1 MSKSEESAPAH
12 VGHVEQLPGG
22 AGSAIPVEQD
32 HPAAPAGPLQE
43 APVDLA
49 PSNTEPEPLIHEDST
64 AAAFFDLDNTVIQGA
79 SLFHFAKGLYRRGF
93 FPTRVIVKGLWLQ
106 AYFRMVGREK
116 PGHIEDVRSV
126 TLGFIEGH
134 TVTEV
139 TEIAKEVYEE
149 SIAGRIW
156 PGTRALAQLHL
167 DVGQQVWLVTAAPV
181 EVAGII
187 AARMG
192 LTGALGTTAE
202 HVDGV
207 YTGRLSGDLLHGPA
221 KAEAIRALAR
231 EHGLD
236 LAHCFAYS
244 DSYNDLPMLSL
255 VGHPCAVNPDRRLS
269 GTCRRAGLADSGL
282 SQRSQGGPSRAARRR
297 GCRRHRWRGSD
308 RGCGTSHLQG
318 LVERRGS
325 ALAAHHIEHCCR
337 GDQIGRVAEET
348 EYSQPFSST
357 IPVREQAH
365 QDHGQRQQGQRSG
378 ADVDESLELLQID
391 SPTRIGAVHR
401 LA

>member
-1 MSKSEESAPAH
+1 MSKSEGSPPAH

-32 HPAAPAGPLQE
+32 HPAVPAGPLQG
-43 APVDLA
+43 ASGDLA
-49 PSNTEPEPLIHEDST
+49 PRNTEPEPLIHEDST

-116 PGHIEDVRSV
+116 PGHIDDVRSV

-207 YTGRLSGDLLHGPA
+207 YTGRLRGDLLHGPA

-236 LAHCFAYS
+236 LARCFAYS

-269 GTCRRAGLADSGL
+269 AHAEEQDWQIQDYRSG
-282 SQRSQGGPSRAARRR
+282 RRAAR
-297 GCRRHRWRGSD
+297 
-308 RGCGTSHLQG
+308 LG
-318 LVERRGS
+318 LLG
-325 ALAAHHIEHCCR
+325 AGAA
-337 GDQIGRVAEET
+337 
-348 EYSQPFSST
+348 
-357 IPVREQAH
+357 
-365 QDHGQRQQGQRSG
+365 G
-378 ADVDESLELLQID
+378 A
-391 SPTRIGAVHR
+391 TAGAVATGVAVR
-401 LA
+401 RIFKG

>member
-1 MSKSEESAPAH
+1 MSKSEGSPPMH

-22 AGSAIPVEQD
+22 AGSAIPVEQ
-32 HPAAPAGPLQE
+32 APAGSLQE

-49 PSNTEPEPLIHEDST
+49 PSNAEPEPLIHEDST

-116 PGHIEDVRSV
+116 PGHIDDVRSV

-207 YTGRLSGDLLHGPA
+207 YTGRLRGDLLHGPA

-255 VGHPCAVNPDRRLS
+255 VGHPCAVNPDRRLLAHAEEQDWQIQDYRS
-269 GTCRRAGLADSGL
+269 GR
-282 SQRSQGGPSRAARRR
+282 RAAR
-297 GCRRHRWRGSD
+297 
-308 RGCGTSHLQG
+308 LG
-318 LVERRGS
+318 LLVAG
-325 ALAAHHIEHCCR
+325 AA
-337 GDQIGRVAEET
+337 
-348 EYSQPFSST
+348 
-357 IPVREQAH
+357 
-365 QDHGQRQQGQRSG
+365 G
-378 ADVDESLELLQID
+378 A
-391 SPTRIGAVHR
+391 TAGAVATGVAVR
-401 LA
+401 RILKG